1 MKECDHMKNNDLKTS
16 LIFSLFG
23 CLAGFLLGTYQVSTL
38 DEAMKQT
45 IVSQFG
51 STTALIVIT
60 VIQSTFYTFISAFVG
75 LKIARKVGLHL
86 NFTFNRNAAI
96 LSVIIALF
104 VALLLSV
111 ADKFIFARYLP
122 NQVQEYSFSTTY
134 FFSSLLYGG
143 IVEELMLRLFLMSLL
158 VLLIKKLFV
167 KSNPNVAIPAWM
179 YIISIFLAALL
190 FAAGHLPATAQ
201 LFGLSAPIVTR
212 AFVLNGVAGLGFGY
226 LYWKKGL
233 SYAILAHML
242 VHIFN
247 QLIFMP
253 LFF

>member
-1 MKECDHMKNNDLKTS
+1 MNGSDHLKNKDLKTS
-16 LIFSLFG
+16 LIFSLIG
-23 CLAGFLLGTYQVSTL
+23 CLAGVLLGIFQVSTL
-38 DEAMKQT
+38 EEAMKQT
-45 IVSQFG
+45 NVSQL
-51 STTALIVIT
+51 SSSTALIVIT
-60 VIQSTFYTFISAFVG
+60 VIQSTLYAFISAFVG
-75 LKIARKVGLHL
+75 LKLARKVELHL

-96 LSVIIALF
+96 LSVIIAIF
-104 VALLLSV
+104 TALLLSGS
-111 ADKFIFARYLP
+111 DKFIFARYLSD
-122 NQVQEYSFSTTY
+122 QVQEYSFSITY
-134 FFSSLLYGG
+134 FFSSILYGG

-167 KSNPNVAIPAWM
+167 KSNQNVAIPSWV
-179 YIISIFLAALL
+179 YITALFLAALL

-201 LFGLSAPIVTR
+201 LLGLSTPIVIR

-253 LFF
+253 LFY

>member
-1 MKECDHMKNNDLKTS
+1 M
-16 LIFSLFG
+16 FG
-23 CLAGFLLGTYQVSTL
+23 GFLLGIYQVSTL
-38 DEAMKQT
+38 EEAMKQT
-45 IVSQFG
+45 IVSQLG
-51 STTALIVIT
+51 STSALIVIS
-60 VIQSTFYTFISAFVG
+60 VIQSTLYSFISAFVG
-75 LKIARKVGLHL
+75 LKLARKVELHL

-104 VALLLSV
+104 AALLLSG
-111 ADKFIFARYLP
+111 ADKFIFARYLSD
-122 NQVQEYSFSTTY
+122 QVQAYSFSATY
-134 FFSSLLYGG
+134 FFSSILYGG

-167 KSNPNVAIPAWM
+167 KSNQNLSLPAWV
-179 YIISIFLAALL
+179 YITSIILAALL

-201 LFGLSAPIVTR
+201 LLGLSTPIVIR

-242 VHIFN
+242 VRIF
-247 QLIFMP
+247 LIN
-253 LFF
+253 